1 MDMLRARNANM
12 LDEVT
17 IHDPAAAA
25 AMTEPRL
32 HRIVLAL
39 VDREQ
44 GAVELARQA
53 DMSLSLIGHHL
64 RRLIAFGLIVETR
77 RVPRAGRAVARYR
90 AAARSYFVPVELSPK
105 LTGDR
110 LADELR
116 AALDRARIRTVRG
129 TRYTFESGPRMRLV
143 LDAPA
148 PGTSE
153 LWLRLH
159 LSADDAGA
167 FSDELRALFDRYR
180 ARDSDAG
187 PRYILHGAIAPE

>member
-1 MDMLRARNANM
+1 M
-12 LDEVT
+12 LDELT

-32 HRIVLAL
+32 HGIVLAL

-53 DMSLSLIGHHL
+53 QMSLSLIGHHL

-77 RVPRAGRAVARYR
+77 REPRAGRAVARYR
-90 AAARSYFVPVELSPK
+90 AVARSYFVPVELSPR
-105 LTGDR
+105 LSGDR

-116 AALDRARIRTVRG
+116 AALDRTRIRSILG
-129 TRYTFESGPRMRLV
+129 TRYSFESGPRMRLV
-143 LDAPA
+143 LDTPT

-159 LSADDAGA
+159 LTPDDAAA
-167 FSDELRALFDRYR
+167 FAVDVRALFERYR
-180 ARDSDAG
+180 VRDGGAG